1 MKSHRLARVN
11 EVIRETAA
19 NAVLFELK
27 DPRVKG
33 VTVTRAEVSA
43 DLQHAKVFVS
53 VMGSEKD
60 QKLTMYGLASAAG
73 FVQTKVAERLS
84 TRHVPHITFVV
95 DEGVKKSIAIAQI
108 LAEERAKMAPADAAP
123 ADAEDQSDGDGDDDT
138 DTDLDP
144 EDADHPPPPAD
155 GPAEQAR

>member
-11 EVIRETAA
+11 EVVRETAA

-43 DLQHAKVFVS
+43 DLQHAKVYVS
-53 VMGSEKD
+53 VMGSERE
-60 QKLTMYGLASAAG
+60 QKLTMHGLASAAG
-73 FVQTKVAERLS
+73 FIQTKVAERLT
-84 TRHVPHITFVV
+84 TRYVPHITFVV

-108 LAEERAKMAPADAAP
+108 LAAEKAKLAPADEPAP
-123 ADAEDQSDGDGDDDT
+123 AEDEGDEAAEADEDT
-138 DTDLDP
+138 
-144 EDADHPPPPAD
+144 EAADEPPPPAD
-155 GPAEQAR
+155 GPSGRAG

>member
-19 NAVLFELK
+19 NAVLFQIK

-43 DLQHAKVFVS
+43 DLQHAKVYVS
-53 VMGSEKD
+53 VMGSEKE
-60 QKLTMYGLASAAG
+60 QKLTMYGLTSAAG
-73 FVQTKVAERLS
+73 FIQTKLAERLT
-84 TRHVPHITFVV
+84 TRYVPHITFVV

-108 LAEERAKMAPADAAP
+108 LAAEKAKMAPEEAPP
-123 ADAEDQSDGDGDDDT
+123 ADEDEDEDEDESDDDEE
-138 DTDLDP
+138 DT
-144 EDADHPPPPAD
+144 EAADQPPPPAD
-155 GPAEQAR
+155 GPSGRTG

>member
-11 EVIRETAA
+11 EVIREVAA
-19 NAVLFELK
+19 NAVLFQIK

-43 DLQHAKVFVS
+43 DLQHAKVYVS
-53 VMGSEKD
+53 VMGSEKE

-73 FVQTKVAERLS
+73 FIQTQLAERLT
-84 TRHVPHITFVV
+84 TRYVPHVTFVV

-108 LAEERAKMAPADAAP
+108 LAAEKAKLPPEEGPPADEDDE
-123 ADAEDQSDGDGDDDT
+123 ADDEDDDT
-138 DTDLDP
+138 EAADP
-144 EDADHPPPPAD
+144 PPPPAD
-155 GPAEQAR
+155 GPAR

>member
-11 EVIRETAA
+11 EVVRETAA

-43 DLQHAKVFVS
+43 DLQHAKVYVS
-53 VMGSEKD
+53 VMGSERE
-60 QKLTMYGLASAAG
+60 QKLTMHGLASAAG
-73 FVQTKVAERLS
+73 FIQTKVAERLT
-84 TRHVPHITFVV
+84 TRYVPHITFVV

-108 LAEERAKMAPADAAP
+108 LAAERAKLAPADEPDPAADEDE
-123 ADAEDQSDGDGDDDT
+123 ADAEDT
-138 DTDLDP
+138 
-144 EDADHPPPPAD
+144 EAADEPPPPAD
-155 GPAEQAR
+155 GPSGRAG